1 MVTPERIR
9 EAGEF
14 VEWLRQSIHE
24 QQLPSNNR
32 VRAAGSCYAI
42 ALDHHHAI
50 VLLIENRLYAS
61 SFALIRLEFEAYIR
75 GLWLSQCATDV
86 RVDRFISGKKCKFL
100 ETNNLISD
108 IEKNFK
114 ENEKTLSK
122 IKKQGWD
129 SMCAYTHTGG
139 IHVQR
144 WNTSE
149 AIEPNY
155 SEKEVEEVLNFSEMF
170 GALSVIGIAE
180 LGGLENIALQV
191 FEKIESKSGN

>member
-9 EAGEF
+9 EAAYF

-32 VRAAGSCYAI
+32 VRAAASCYAI
-42 ALDHHHAI
+42 AQDHHHAI
-50 VLLIENRLYAS
+50 VLLFENRLYAS
-61 SFALIRLEFEAYIR
+61 SFALVRLEFEAYIR
-75 GLWLSQCATDV
+75 GLWLSQCATTE
-86 RVDRFISGKKCKFL
+86 RVDRFISGKKCNFL
-100 ETNNLISD
+100 ETNKLISD
-108 IEKNFK
+108 IEINFK
-114 ENEKTLSK
+114 DNEKTLSI

-155 SEKEVEEVLNFSEMF
+155 SKEEIEEVLNFSAMF
-170 GALSVIGIAE
+170 GALETIGIAE
-180 LGGLENIALQV
+180 LGGLENFACKV
-191 FEKIESKSGN
+191 FEKMDSMSGN

>member
-1 MVTPERIR
+1 MQNQIKPANNYSRGSMVSPERLR

-14 VEWLRQSIHE
+14 VEWLRQAIHE
-24 QQLPSNNR
+24 QELPANNR

-42 ALDHHHAI
+42 AQDHHHAI

-75 GLWLSQCATDV
+75 GHWLSQCATDV
-86 RVDRFISGKKCKFL
+86 RIDRFISGKKCKFL

-155 SEKEVEEVLNFSEMF
+155 SKEEVGEVLNFSEMF
-170 GALSVIGIAE
+170 GALATIV
-180 LGGLENIALQV
+180 NCRV
-191 FEKIESKSGN
+191 RRP

>member
-1 MVTPERIR
+1 MISPERIR
-9 EAGEF
+9 EAGKF

-32 VRAAGSCYAI
+32 VRAAASCYAI
-42 ALDHHHAI
+42 AQDHHHAI

-75 GLWLSQCATDV
+75 GLWLSQCATDA
-86 RVDRFISGKKCKFL
+86 RVDRFVSGKKCKFL

-108 IEKNFK
+108 IEKNYK
-114 ENEKTLSK
+114 ANEKTLSK
-122 IKKQGWD
+122 IKKQVWD

-139 IHVQR
+139 LHVQR

-155 SEKEVEEVLNFSEMF
+155 SAEEVEEILQFSEMF
-170 GALSVIGIAE
+170 GALSTIGIAE
-180 LGGLENIALQV
+180 LGSLENIALQV
-191 FEKIESKSGN
+191 LKKMESKLEN